1 MSRFFIAGVPILCY
15 LIISSFY
22 VPGQQPTQPSNN
34 IKLPTYIIDSPYP
47 PNKLSSG
54 DIVVDELTGD
64 IGLLINR
71 YDVLDGMYTSNLLED
86 DDVEIWAWDI
96 LWTGPE
102 TGDINRYQPYTENGL
117 LNMIESGSFLHFSV
131 NELEKI

>member
-47 PNKLSSG
+47 PNNDCFVGFPENLNNYRIKLYSN
-54 DIVVDELTGD
+54 TCMQA
-64 IGLLINR
+64 NR
-71 YDVLDGMYTSNLLED
+71 QWLKVATVSN
-86 DDVEIWAWDI
+86 
-96 LWTGPE
+96 
-102 TGDINRYQPYTENGL
+102 
-117 LNMIESGSFLHFSV
+117 
-131 NELEKI
+131 

>member
-1 MSRFFIAGVPILCY
+1 MY
-15 LIISSFY
+15 
-22 VPGQQPTQPSNN
+22 T
-34 IKLPTYIIDSPYP
+34 
-47 PNKLSSG
+47 KLSSG
-54 DIVVDELTGD
+54 YIVVYELTGD

>member
-1 MSRFFIAGVPILCY
+1 MY
-15 LIISSFY
+15 
-22 VPGQQPTQPSNN
+22 T
-34 IKLPTYIIDSPYP
+34 
-47 PNKLSSG
+47 KLSSG
-54 DIVVDELTGD
+54 DIIVDESTGD

-102 TGDINRYQPYTENGL
+102 TGDINRYQPYTENGM
-117 LNMIESGSFLHFSV
+117 LNMIENGAFLHFGV